1 MRSVLQHRDYMETHV
16 DEGSP
21 LGNYLEAAGEREGGQ
36 WDWQEPENRERDVS
50 PPSTPPQDFA
60 PRGLAKVRRKFRE
73 RLAEPMQLELP
84 SLPSHIDFGD
94 IQNHASPVLDVLRLL
109 LETVTSSI
117 DHARSIGFLER
128 LRLAIVQ
135 SQLLDNPLTLGY
147 HSLTETTVPE
157 SEAELNFHGLTT
169 SGVVA
174 AAVFGVGLAS
184 LARWYA
190 LGGFLPTWKRLLV
203 SIALTVTLLYCVRA
217 YIRREILRNIQRQ
230 GLVESASFF
239 AHSRDFDCAN
249 SAALNFI
256 MEVELV
262 ARGYR
267 LSTPI
272 PPVSRLEKNGQN
284 VKCLQLRHAVR
295 TSFTEVIAKYY
306 QTAFTIWGFAEQ
318 TELLQLQSQYQF
330 TVADVVERF
339 HLFSNNDS
347 PDGEKLQSLKDAAYL
362 FHDIRK
368 IFLSGL
374 LALHTSGKDADR
386 LHFTTVLEAFR
397 ELNVVTKQAYTR
409 LKDVLTENDYQI
421 NQLPKVPKSPLSPNH
436 DRWQHQVRRLGSM
449 TMNIRSVQAKLHL
462 LQEESNK
469 ALNEAT
475 DITAMGPL
483 FMAQYDS
490 IGQDLRDLMEAWQ
503 SGKRALQSGI
513 NRNEKRISSIGLAM
527 ASPTST
533 MSGRTIAGDDSS
545 TDEHEPGVEDALRK
559 LTGEPTLTNLGAPNE
574 PEVFEAI
581 SVPRPRSM
589 LTREERIVR
598 MREDR
603 KTKEIARAKADAY
616 RGMVRELEGVLGRKG
631 PHGRASL

>member
-1 MRSVLQHRDYMETHV
+1 METHV
-16 DEGSP
+16 NEGSP
-21 LGNYLEAAGEREGGQ
+21 LSNYLEAAGEREED
-36 WDWQEPENRERDVS
+36 WDWQEPENRDHDIS
-50 PPSTPPQDFA
+50 PPLTPPRDFA
-60 PRGLAKVRRKFRE
+60 PRGLAKVRRKFRD
-73 RLAEPMQLELP
+73 RLAKPMQLELP
-84 SLPSHIDFGD
+84 NLPSHHGPGD
-94 IQNHASPVLDVLRLL
+94 NASPILDMLRLL

-117 DHARSIGFLER
+117 DHARSIGFIER
-128 LRLAIVQ
+128 LRLAIIQ

-147 HSLTETTVPE
+147 QSSAEPTVSQPP
-157 SEAELNFHGLTT
+157 AELNFHGLTA
-169 SGVVA
+169 SGVMA
-174 AAVFGVGLAS
+174 AAVFGFCLAS
-184 LARWYA
+184 LARWYT
-190 LGGFLPTWKRLLV
+190 LGGFLPTWKRLFV
-203 SIALTVTLLYCVRA
+203 SIALTVILLYVVRA
-217 YIRREILRNIQRQ
+217 YIRREVLRNIQRQ
-230 GLVESASFF
+230 GLVESATFF
-239 AHSRDFDCAN
+239 TLSRDFDCAN

-272 PPVSRLEKNGQN
+272 PPISRLEKNGQN

-295 TSFTEVIAKYY
+295 TSLAEVIATYY

-339 HLFSNNDS
+339 HLFTNNGAQ
-347 PDGEKLQSLKDAAYL
+347 DGEKLQSLKDAAYL

-368 IFLSGL
+368 VFLSGL
-374 LALHTSGKDADR
+374 LALHSSGKDADR
-386 LHFTTVLEAFR
+386 LRFSTVKEAFR
-397 ELNVVTKQAYTR
+397 ELNAVTSQAYTR
-409 LKDVLTENDYQI
+409 LRDVLTENDYQL
-421 NQLPKVPKSPLSPNH
+421 NQLPKAPKSPLSPNH

-469 ALNEAT
+469 ALNEAN
-475 DITAMGPL
+475 DITEMGPL

-503 SGKRALQSGI
+503 AGKNALRSGI
-513 NRNEKRISSIGLAM
+513 NRNEKRLSSIGSVM
-527 ASPTST
+527 TSPTST
-533 MSGRTIAGDDSS
+533 MSGRTIAGDESS
-545 TDEHEPGVEDALRK
+545 TDEHEPGVEDALKR
-559 LTGEPTLTNLGAPNE
+559 LTGDISPTKSGIAVE

-603 KTKEIARAKADAY
+603 KNKEIAKAKADAY
-616 RGMVRELEGVLGRKG
+616 RGMVRELEGVLGKKG
-631 PHGRASL
+631 ARGRVSL

>member
-1 MRSVLQHRDYMETHV
+1 METHV

-21 LGNYLEAAGEREGGQ
+21 LSNYLEAAGEREED
-36 WDWQEPENRERDVS
+36 WDWQEPENRDHDIS
-50 PPSTPPQDFA
+50 PPLTPPRDFA
-60 PRGLAKVRRKFRE
+60 PRGLAKVRRKFRD
-73 RLAEPMQLELP
+73 RLAKPMQLELP
-84 SLPSHIDFGD
+84 NLPSHHGPGD
-94 IQNHASPVLDVLRLL
+94 NASPILDMLRLL

-117 DHARSIGFLER
+117 DHARSIGFIER
-128 LRLAIVQ
+128 LRLAIIQ

-147 HSLTETTVPE
+147 QSSAEPTVSQPP
-157 SEAELNFHGLTT
+157 AELNFHGLTA
-169 SGVVA
+169 SGVMA
-174 AAVFGVGLAS
+174 AAVFGFCLAS
-184 LARWYA
+184 LARWYT
-190 LGGFLPTWKRLLV
+190 LGGFLPTWKRLFV
-203 SIALTVTLLYCVRA
+203 SIALTVILLYVVRA
-217 YIRREILRNIQRQ
+217 YIRREVLRNIQRQ
-230 GLVESASFF
+230 GLVESATFF
-239 AHSRDFDCAN
+239 TLSRDFDCAN

-272 PPVSRLEKNGQN
+272 PPISRLEKNGQN

-295 TSFTEVIAKYY
+295 TSLAEVIATYY

-339 HLFSNNDS
+339 HLFTNNGAQ
-347 PDGEKLQSLKDAAYL
+347 DGEKLQSLKDAAYL

-368 IFLSGL
+368 VFLSGL
-374 LALHTSGKDADR
+374 LALHSSGKDADR
-386 LHFTTVLEAFR
+386 LRFSTVKEAFR
-397 ELNVVTKQAYTR
+397 ELNAVTSQAYTR
-409 LKDVLTENDYQI
+409 LRDVLTENDYQI
-421 NQLPKVPKSPLSPNH
+421 NQLPKAPKSPLSPNH

-469 ALNEAT
+469 ALNEAN
-475 DITAMGPL
+475 DITEMGPL

-503 SGKRALQSGI
+503 AGKNALRSGI
-513 NRNEKRISSIGLAM
+513 NRNEKRLSSIGSVM

-533 MSGRTIAGDDSS
+533 MSGRTIAGDESS
-545 TDEHEPGVEDALRK
+545 TDEHEPGVEDALKR
-559 LTGEPTLTNLGAPNE
+559 LTGDISPTKSGIVE

-581 SVPRPRSM
+581 SVPRPRSI

-603 KTKEIARAKADAY
+603 KNKEIAKVKADAY
-616 RGMVRELEGVLGRKG
+616 RGMVRELEGVLGKKG
-631 PHGRASL
+631 ARGRVSL

>member
-1 MRSVLQHRDYMETHV
+1 METHV

-21 LGNYLEAAGEREGGQ
+21 LSNYLEAAGEREEE
-36 WDWQEPENRERDVS
+36 WDWQEPENRARDIS
-50 PPSTPPQDFA
+50 PPLTPPRDFA
-60 PRGLAKVRRKFRE
+60 PRGLAKVRRKFRD
-73 RLAEPMQLELP
+73 RLAKPMQLDLL
-84 SLPSHIDFGD
+84 SLPSHIDFD
-94 IQNHASPVLDVLRLL
+94 NIQNHTSPVLEVLQLL

-135 SQLLDNPLTLGY
+135 SQLLDNPLALGY
-147 HSLTETTVPE
+147 QSATDPTVSQLP
-157 SEAELNFHGLTT
+157 AELNFHGLTT

-174 AAVFGVGLAS
+174 AAVFGFCLAS
-184 LARWYA
+184 LARWYSLA
-190 LGGFLPTWKRLLV
+190 GFPPTWKRLLASV
-203 SIALTVTLLYCVRA
+203 ALTVVLLYIVRA
-217 YIRREILRNIQRQ
+217 YVRREILRNIQRQ

-239 AHSRDFDCAN
+239 SLSRDYDCAN

-272 PPVSRLEKNGQN
+272 PPISRLEKNGQN

-295 TSFTEVIAKYY
+295 VSLTEVISTYY

-339 HLFSNNDS
+339 RLFSNGGAQ
-347 PDGEKLQSLKDAAYL
+347 DGEKLQSLKDAAYL

-368 IFLSGL
+368 VFLSGL
-374 LALHTSGKDADR
+374 LALHSSGKDADR
-386 LHFTTVLEAFR
+386 LRFTTVLEAFK

-409 LKDVLTENDYQI
+409 VKDVLAENDYQI
-421 NQLPKVPKSPLSPNH
+421 NQLPKAPKSPLSPNH

-462 LQEESNK
+462 LQEESSK
-469 ALNEAT
+469 ALNEAN
-475 DITAMGPL
+475 DITEMGPL

-503 SGKRALQSGI
+503 SGKKALQSGI
-513 NRNEKRISSIGLAM
+513 NRNEKRISSIGSVM

-533 MSGRTIAGDDSS
+533 MSGRTIAGDESS
-545 TDEHEPGVEDALRK
+545 TDEQEPGVEDALRK
-559 LTGEPTLTNLGAPNE
+559 LTGDAPPTLTNPDLPIE
-574 PEVFEAI
+574 PEVFEAV

-603 KTKEIARAKADAY
+603 KAKEVARAKADAY

-631 PHGRASL
+631 PGGRASL

>member
-1 MRSVLQHRDYMETHV
+1 METHV

-21 LGNYLEAAGEREGGQ
+21 LSNYLEAAGEREEEK
-36 WDWQEPENRERDVS
+36 WDWQEPENREHDIS
-50 PPSTPPQDFA
+50 PPVTPPRDFA
-60 PRGLAKVRRKFRE
+60 PRGLAKVRRKFRD
-73 RLAEPMQLELP
+73 RLAKPMQLDLP
-84 SLPSHIDFGD
+84 NLPSHGDFD
-94 IQNHASPVLDVLRLL
+94 IHASPILDMLRLL

-128 LRLAIVQ
+128 LRLAIIQ

-147 HSLTETTVPE
+147 QPPTEPTVSQPP
-157 SEAELNFHGLTT
+157 AELNFHGLKA

-174 AAVFGVGLAS
+174 AAVFGFCLAS
-184 LARWYA
+184 LARWYT

-203 SIALTVTLLYCVRA
+203 SIALTVVLLHIVRA
-217 YIRREILRNIQRQ
+217 YVRREILRNIQRQ
-230 GLVESASFF
+230 GLVESATFF
-239 AHSRDFDCAN
+239 SLSRDYDCAN

-272 PPVSRLEKNGQN
+272 PPISRLEKNGQN

-295 TSFTEVIAKYY
+295 TSLAEVIATYY

-330 TVADVVERF
+330 TVSDVVERF
-339 HLFSNNDS
+339 HLFSNDNAQN
-347 PDGEKLQSLKDAAYL
+347 GEKLQSLKDAAYL

-368 IFLSGL
+368 VFLSGL

-386 LHFTTVLEAFR
+386 LHFSTVLEAFK
-397 ELNVVTKQAYTR
+397 ELNAVTKQAYTR
-409 LKDVLTENDYQI
+409 VKDVLAENDYQI

-436 DRWQHQVRRLGSM
+436 DRWQHQIRRLGSM

-462 LQEESNK
+462 LQEESSK
-469 ALNEAT
+469 ALNEAN
-475 DITAMGPL
+475 DITEMGPL

-503 SGKRALQSGI
+503 SGKKALQSGI
-513 NRNEKRISSIGLAM
+513 NRNEKRISSIGSVM

-533 MSGRTIAGDDSS
+533 MSGRTIAGDESS
-545 TDEHEPGVEDALRK
+545 TDEQEPGVEDALRK
-559 LTGEPTLTNLGAPNE
+559 LTGDISSSSINPDQPSE
-574 PEVFEAI
+574 PEVFEAV
-581 SVPRPRSM
+581 SLPRPRST

-598 MREDR
+598 MREER
-603 KTKEIARAKADAY
+603 QNKEVAKAKADAY
-616 RGMVRELEGVLGRKG
+616 RGMVRELQGVLGKKG
-631 PHGRASL
+631 PRGRVSL

>member
-1 MRSVLQHRDYMETHV
+1 METHV

-21 LGNYLEAAGEREGGQ
+21 LSNYLEAAGEREEEWQ
-36 WDWQEPENRERDVS
+36 WQEPEHRSRDIS
-50 PPSTPPQDFA
+50 PPLTPPRDFA
-60 PRGLAKVRRKFRE
+60 PRGLAKVRRKFRD
-73 RLAEPMQLELP
+73 RLAAPMQPELLD
-84 SLPSHIDFGD
+84 LPSHINGHE
-94 IQNHASPVLDVLRLL
+94 IKNHASAASEVLRLL

-117 DHARSIGFLER
+117 DHAGSIGFLER

-147 HSLTETTVPE
+147 QSSPE
-157 SEAELNFHGLTT
+157 STVSPPPAESNFHGLTT
-169 SGVVA
+169 PGVVA
-174 AAVFGVGLAS
+174 AAVVGFCLAS
-184 LARWYA
+184 LARWYS
-190 LGGFLPTWKRLLV
+190 LGGFLLTWRRLLV
-203 SIALTVTLLYCVRA
+203 SVSLTVVLLHVVRA
-217 YIRREILRNIQRQ
+217 HVRKEILRNIQRQ
-230 GLVESASFF
+230 GLVESTSFF
-239 AHSRDFDCAN
+239 ALSHDFDSAN

-272 PPVSRLEKNGQN
+272 PPISRLEKDGQN

-295 TSFTEVIAKYY
+295 TSLTEVISTYY

-339 HLFSNNDS
+339 RLFSNSGAQDS
-347 PDGEKLQSLKDAAYL
+347 ERLQSLKDAAYL

-368 IFLSGL
+368 VFLSGL

-386 LHFTTVLEAFR
+386 LRFTTVLEAFK
-397 ELNVVTKQAYTR
+397 ELSVVTKQACTR
-409 LKDVLTENDYQI
+409 LKDVLAEGDYQF
-421 NQLPKVPKSPLSPNH
+421 NTPLKVPKSPLSPNH

-462 LQEESNK
+462 LQEESSK
-469 ALNEAT
+469 ALNEAN
-475 DITAMGPL
+475 DITEMGPL

-503 SGKRALQSGI
+503 SGKKALQSGI
-513 NRNEKRISSIGLAM
+513 NKNEKRISSIGSVM
-527 ASPTST
+527 TSPIST
-533 MSGRTIAGDDSS
+533 MSGPTMAGDESS

-559 LTGEPTLTNLGAPNE
+559 LTGDAPPSFTSPETQIE
-574 PEVFEAI
+574 PEVFEGI
-581 SVPRPRSM
+581 SVPRPRST

-598 MREDR
+598 MREER
-603 KTKEIARAKADAY
+603 QNKEVARAKADTY
-616 RGMVRELEGVLGRKG
+616 RGMVRELEGVLGKKG
-631 PHGRASL
+631 SRGRVSL

>member
-1 MRSVLQHRDYMETHV
+1 METHV

-21 LGNYLEAAGEREGGQ
+21 LSNYLEAAGEREEE
-36 WDWQEPENRERDVS
+36 WDWQEPENREHDVS
-50 PPSTPPQDFA
+50 PPLTPPRDFA
-60 PRGLAKVRRKFRE
+60 PRGLAKVRRKFRD
-73 RLAEPMQLELP
+73 RLAKPMQLDLP
-84 SLPSHIDFGD
+84 NLPSHSDFD
-94 IQNHASPVLDVLRLL
+94 NNPSPILEVFRLL

-147 HSLTETTVPE
+147 QPLTETTVSQP
-157 SEAELNFHGLTT
+157 SAELNFHGLTT
-169 SGVVA
+169 SGVTA
-174 AAVFGVGLAS
+174 AAVFGFCLAS
-184 LARWYA
+184 LIRWYS
-190 LGGFLPTWKRLLV
+190 LGGFLPTWKRLLISV
-203 SIALTVTLLYCVRA
+203 AFTVVLLHVVRA

-239 AHSRDFDCAN
+239 AISRDYDCAN

-272 PPVSRLEKNGQN
+272 PPISRLEKNGQN
-284 VKCLQLRHAVR
+284 VKCVQLRHAVR
-295 TSFTEVIAKYY
+295 TSLAEVIATYY

-339 HLFSNNDS
+339 HLFSNSDTENS
-347 PDGEKLQSLKDAAYL
+347 EKLQSLKDAAYL

-368 IFLSGL
+368 VFLSGL
-374 LALHTSGKDADR
+374 LALHSSGKDSDR
-386 LHFTTVLEAFR
+386 LRFTTVLEAFK
-397 ELNVVTKQAYTR
+397 ELNAVTRQAYTR
-409 LKDVLTENDYQI
+409 VKDTLTENDYQI

-462 LQEESNK
+462 LQEESSK
-469 ALNEAT
+469 ALNEAN
-475 DITAMGPL
+475 DITEMGPL

-503 SGKRALQSGI
+503 SGKKALQSGI
-513 NRNEKRISSIGLAM
+513 NKNEKRISSIGSVM
-527 ASPTST
+527 TSPIST
-533 MSGRTIAGDDSS
+533 MSGRTIAGDESS
-545 TDEHEPGVEDALRK
+545 TDEHESGVEDALRK
-559 LTGEPTLTNLGAPNE
+559 LTGEILPTLGNLDLPAE
-574 PEVFEAI
+574 PEIFEAI

-603 KTKEIARAKADAY
+603 KTKEVARAKADAY
-616 RGMVRELEGVLGRKG
+616 RGMVRELEGVLGKKG
-631 PHGRASL
+631 SRGRVSL